1 MNGPEVLEFCARFG
15 DPSPKPAAAFR
26 SSPTAEPAKSADRYA
41 TANRENGEAT
51 RAAPPRSSKRRSRS
65 RLEPPSGTTI
75 ETIGGLLRVSPDEL
89 QRARRLFSLLGDP
102 GRRTILE
109 RLARRPQRPG
119 SALPEITGMNGAD
132 IYHRLRCLRWGRVL
146 VKDRHY
152 IYHVD
157 PTSLECARKYVDTL
171 IVAAARSQGV
181 SQ

>member
-1 MNGPEVLEFCARFG
+1 MNGPEVLKFCARF

-26 SSPTAEPAKSADRYA
+26 SSPTGPEPAKTADRYA
-41 TANRENGEAT
+41 TANGANGEA
-51 RAAPPRSSKRRSRS
+51 RRVAPPRSSKRRSRS

-75 ETIGGLLRVSPDEL
+75 ETIGGLLRVSPGEL

-119 SALPEITGMNGAD
+119 STLPEITGMNGAD

-171 IVAAARSQGV
+171 IVVAARSQGV